1 MNNQIYILG
10 AGGHTRSLINL
21 LEFNNYSIQGIYDNN
36 YKPKQIETIN
46 TYKVIGKISDLK
58 ENNKLVLS
66 IGDNHIREKLFND
79 FNNQILINN
88 LIHPKAFLEKRIVL
102 DNSNQIFT
110 GVTINSNVK
119 IGQNNIINTGVII
132 EHEVLIGNHNHISV
146 GSILCGRVIIGNRC
160 FIGAGAIIIDKIKI
174 TDDVIIGANSVVI
187 DNINKSGT
195 YVGNPARRVK

>member
-1 MNNQIYILG
+1 MNNHIYILG

-21 LEFNNYSIQGIYDNN
+21 LEYNNYSIQGIYDNN
-36 YKPKQIETIN
+36 YTTKQIETIN
-46 TYKVIGKISDLK
+46 TFKVIGKISDLK
-58 ENNKLVLS
+58 EDNKLVLS
-66 IGDNHIREKLFND
+66 IGDNHIRERLFND
-79 FNNQILINN
+79 YNKQILIDN
-88 LIHPKAFLEKRIVL
+88 LIHPRAYLEKHIVL
-102 DNSNQIFT
+102 DNSNQIFAC
-110 GVTINSNVK
+110 VTINSNVK
-119 IGQNNIINTGVII
+119 IGQDNIINTGVII

-174 TDDVIIGANSVVI
+174 TDDVIIGANSVII